1 MSGVSPEPGETEMHD
16 ADPLGAGLHG
26 DGYAEDLAAER
37 AYEQRRAR
45 QRSRNALIAAVLVGA
60 LVLGACA
67 LLFGLF
73 NRGGAEAAVQPPPPP
88 AVQNANFEV
97 QQPQWVDCYSSLQCA
112 KVKAPLD
119 WADPG
124 GDQIELALVKQPAL
138 GGAPQGSLFVNPGG
152 PGASGV
158 QYLSSGVDGAAG
170 RALQQAFDVISWD
183 PRGVGQS
190 SAVSCLDDAE
200 MDEWLFGKGDTSG
213 LEQGT
218 QEWVDAA
225 LKENKKYG
233 EACLE
238 ATGPLLGHVDTAST
252 VQDLDMLRA
261 IVGDDELNYLGYSYG
276 TYIGARYAD
285 AYPDRVGKIVLDGAM
300 DPTSSEA
307 ETVREQTRGF
317 ELALRAYMTDCLSRK
332 ECPVS
337 GTVDEAMAQWRAM
350 LDAVEAQPLT
360 GSDGRTLSSGTLL
373 TAIIT
378 PLYSQANWPYLDQLY
393 TTVTEGSADVAL
405 SLADFYYDRVNGV
418 YQSNLITAFG
428 AINCLDSP
436 RQLPLNLDQMRAEAA
451 ELERIAPTIGA
462 FQGYGDVG
470 CAAWPVEGVDSRPP
484 VRAAGAAPILVI
496 GTTGDP
502 ATPLRWAESL
512 AGQLESGVLLTYEGE
527 GHIAYGNSDCVNGIV
542 DEYFLTGRT
551 PENGARCGA

>member
-1 MSGVSPEPGETEMHD
+1 MSGDSYDGSVIED
-16 ADPLGAGLHG
+16 A
-26 DGYAEDLAAER
+26 AADR
-37 AYEQRRAR
+37 VYEQRRAR

-88 AVQNANFEV
+88 TVQDANFES

-119 WADPG
+119 WANTNG
-124 GDQIELALVKQPAL
+124 EQIELALVKQPAL

-158 QYLSSGVDGAAG
+158 QYLSSGVDAAAG

-200 MDEWLFGKGDTSG
+200 MDEWLFGEGDTSG

-261 IVGDDELNYLGYSYG
+261 IVGDDKLNYLGYSYG

-285 AYPDRVGKIVLDGAM
+285 AYPNRVGKIVLDGAM

-360 GSDGRTLSSGTLL
+360 GSDGRKLSSGTLL

-393 TTVTEGSADVAL
+393 TSVHEGDADVAL
-405 SLADFYYDRVNGV
+405 SLADFYYDRVDGI

-436 RQLPLNLDQMRAEAA
+436 RQLPLNLERMRAEAA
-451 ELERIAPTIGA
+451 ELEQIAPTIGA
-462 FQGYGDVG
+462 FQGYGDVS

-484 VRAAGAAPILVI
+484 VQAAGAAPILVI

-512 AGQLESGVLLTYEGE
+512 ASQLESGVLLTYEGE
-527 GHIAYGNSDCVNGIV
+527 GHIAYGNSACVNGIV

-551 PENGARCGA
+551 PENGARCAA

>member
-1 MSGVSPEPGETEMHD
+1 MSGDSHD
-16 ADPLGAGLHG
+16 ESVIEDAAADR
-26 DGYAEDLAAER
+26 E
-37 AYEQRRAR
+37 YEQRRAR

-88 AVQNANFEV
+88 TVQDANFES
-97 QQPQWVDCYSSLQCA
+97 QQPQWVDCYTGLQCA
-112 KVKAPLD
+112 RVKAPLD
-119 WADPG
+119 WADSNG
-124 GDQIELALVKQPAL
+124 EQIELALVKQPAL
-138 GGAPQGSLFVNPGG
+138 GGSPKGTLFVNPGG
-152 PGASGV
+152 PGSSGV
-158 QYLSSGVDGAAG
+158 QYLSAGVSGAAG
-170 RALQQAFDVISWD
+170 RALQQEFDVMSWD

-190 SAVSCLDDAE
+190 SAVTCLDDAE
-200 MDEWLFGKGDTSG
+200 MDDWLYGTGATAG
-213 LEQGT
+213 LEEGT

-225 LKENKKYG
+225 LQENEKYG
-233 EACLE
+233 EACLK
-238 ATGPLLGHVDTAST
+238 ATGPLLGHVDTEST
-252 VQDLDMLRA
+252 VHDLDMLRA
-261 IVGDDELNYLGYSYG
+261 IVGDDKLNYLGYSYG

-285 AYPDRVGKIVLDGAM
+285 AYPDRVGRMVLDGAM

-337 GTVDEAMAQWRAM
+337 GSVDEAMAQWRAM

-360 GSDGRTLSSGTLL
+360 GSDGRKLSSGTLL

-393 TTVTEGSADVAL
+393 TSVHEGDADVAL
-405 SLADFYYDRVNGV
+405 SLADFYYDRVDGV

-436 RQLPLNLDQMRAEAA
+436 RQLPLNLEQMRAEAA
-451 ELERIAPTIGA
+451 ELEQIAPTIGA
-462 FQGYGDVG
+462 FQGYGDVS

-484 VRAAGAAPILVI
+484 VQAAGAAPILVI

-512 AGQLESGVLLTYEGE
+512 ASQLESGVLLTYEGE
-527 GHIAYGNSDCVNGIV
+527 GHIAYGNSACVNGIV

-551 PENGARCGA
+551 PENGARCAA

>member
-1 MSGVSPEPGETEMHD
+1 MSGDTHD
-16 ADPLGAGLHG
+16 GSVIDDAVAD
-26 DGYAEDLAAER
+26 R

-45 QRSRNALIAAVLVGA
+45 QRSRNALIAAVLIGA

-88 AVQNANFEV
+88 TVQNANFES

-119 WADPG
+119 WANTNG
-124 GDQIELALVKQPAL
+124 EQIELALVKQPAL

-158 QYLSSGVDGAAG
+158 QYLSSGVDAAAG

-200 MDEWLFGKGDTSG
+200 MDEWLFGEGDTSG

-261 IVGDDELNYLGYSYG
+261 IVGDDKLNYLGYSYG

-285 AYPDRVGKIVLDGAM
+285 AYPNRVGKIVLDGAM

-360 GSDGRTLSSGTLL
+360 GSDGRKLSSGTLL

-393 TTVTEGSADVAL
+393 TSVHEGDADVAL
-405 SLADFYYDRVNGV
+405 SLADFYYDRVDGI

-436 RQLPLNLDQMRAEAA
+436 RQLPLNLERMRAEAA
-451 ELERIAPTIGA
+451 ELEQIAPTIGA
-462 FQGYGDVG
+462 FQGYGDVS

-484 VRAAGAAPILVI
+484 VQAAGAAPILVI

-512 AGQLESGVLLTYEGE
+512 ASQLESGVLLTYEGE

-551 PENGARCGA
+551 PETGARCAA